1 MTYLTAPA
9 GLPIEQIS
17 GTQTVAVD
25 FASEIVGEGFS
36 KVITAGVALSA
47 FATCNGSLFAGAQA
61 VRESGCVVVQNWVAA
76 WLCGCVVV
84 WLCGCV
90 VASLCGRVVVW
101 SCGRAVAWLRSCVVA
116 WLRPCVVWSCGC
128 VAACCAWLPPSPLS
142 PPLPPFTSLVV
153 FRIFRLLTPICRSSC
168 CSRSRIL
175 PKLFASQLQICQC
188 VHRLPMLAWFA
199 SQPQMC
205 QCVHRLPMLAWFAS
219 QPQICQCVLPL
230 LAVIVITR
238 AIITS
243 RCPTSKE
250 GRS

>member
-1 MTYLTAPA
+1 MPYLTAPA

-153 FRIFRLLTPICRSSC
+153 FRIFRLLTTI
-168 CSRSRIL
+168 
-175 PKLFASQLQICQC
+175 FNAY
-188 VHRLPMLAWFA
+188 
-199 SQPQMC
+199 
-205 QCVHRLPMLAWFAS
+205 
-219 QPQICQCVLPL
+219 LPL
-230 LAVIVITR
+230 VVLQSVADPAQALRFAASDLPVRTPPPYACLVRLAASDLPVR
-238 AIITS
+238 PPFACS
-243 RCPTSKE
+243 NRNHPGNHYLPLSY
-250 GRS
+250 